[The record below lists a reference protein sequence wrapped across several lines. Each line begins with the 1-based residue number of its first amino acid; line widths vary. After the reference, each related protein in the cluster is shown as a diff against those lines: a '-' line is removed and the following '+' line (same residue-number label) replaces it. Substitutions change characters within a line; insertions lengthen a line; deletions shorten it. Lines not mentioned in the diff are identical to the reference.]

1 MYRKQFIKLYTEN
14 NFSFEE
20 AKSEVDFALSV
31 LFNYGDKDFILGKIL
46 ELWQVDKLKKIIETR
61 IKTRKPLQQILGRAY
76 FYGRLFFVNEYTLI
90 PRPETELLAQNVLKH
105 VKPNETADVL
115 DIGTGTGCIAITLVL
130 ENGNIQVHAV
140 DISDEALNMA
150 RKNALFHS
158 AGEKIKFYKSDLFEK
173 VQGKFDIIVSNPPYI
188 PLKDKDTLEQEVM
201 CDPKTALFTSD
212 EDGLEFYKKIIEKC
226 QNYLKKSGF
235 LCFEVGLGQAE
246 AVKKILKS
254 HKYCNIEII
263 KDFNSID
270 RIVTAQKNF

>member
-31 LFNYGDKDFILGKIL
+31 LFDYGNKDFILGKIL
-46 ELWQVDKLKKIIETR
+46 ESWQVDKLKNIIEIR

-90 PRPETELLAQNVLKH
+90 PRPETELLVQNVLKH
-105 VKPNETADVL
+105 IKSDVTADVL

-150 RKNALFHS
+150 GKNALFHS

-201 CDPKTALFTSD
+201 YDPKTALFTND
-212 EDGLEFYKKIIEKC
+212 EDGLEFYKKIIKTAGA
-226 QNYLKKSGF
+226 YLKKSGF

-246 AVKKILKS
+246 AVKDILKS
-254 HKYCNIEII
+254 HEYCNIEII
-263 KDFNSID
+263 KDLNSID